1 MHPSERRGIRE
12 TMRVPTSPQRSR
24 MMANIRGR
32 NTWPERSLRSLL
44 FARGYRYRL
53 HVKKLPGCPDLV
65 FPKYRAVV
73 FVHGCFWHRHEG
85 CRYTT
90 TPKTNVEFWEQ
101 KLKENIDR
109 DGRHLE
115 MLRSLGWRVAVVWE
129 CALKH
134 SVECTA
140 RTVETWLHG
149 NDVSLVV
156 DPPEG

>member
-1 MHPSERRGIRE
+1 
-12 TMRVPTSPQRSR
+12 MRVPTTPQRSR

-44 FARGYRYRL
+44 FARGFRYRL

-90 TPKTNVEFWEQ
+90 TPKTNVDFWERKFQ
-101 KLKENIDR
+101 GNIDR
-109 DGRHLE
+109 DIRHKE
-115 MLRSLGWRVAVVWE
+115 RLRALRWRVAIVWE

-134 SVECTA
+134 SIEDTA
-140 RTVETWLHG
+140 QRVETWLHG
-149 NDVSLVV
+149 NDVSIIIGNTHSE
-156 DPPEG
+156 D